1 MSLAFLHSSIP
12 AFGALLMFESLL
24 FRKKTVDAGAKLR
37 RLMDLSIARSD
48 IEDDKRV
55 YDRYKRA
62 LPVLITPWR
71 GSQTSNADS
80 HIGISRD
87 MSDLGVRLFFLK
99 EPTGQEFLLSFFLQ
113 RERNVL
119 ECFHFKATVRN
130 YMKFAPDIYSVGM
143 NILEHLQDG
152 EVEPGVRTLLHL
164 IGQDSE
170 ELR

>member
-1 MSLAFLHSSIP
+1 
-12 AFGALLMFESLL
+12 MFESIL
-24 FRKKTVDAGAKLR
+24 FRKKMVEAGAKLR
-37 RLMDLSIARSD
+37 RLMDLSLEQGAIAK
-48 IEDDKRV
+48 DKRIH
-55 YDRYKRA
+55 DRYERA

-71 GSQTSNADS
+71 GNQTSNADS
-80 HIGISRD
+80 HMGISRD
-87 MSDLGVRLFFLK
+87 MSDHGVRLFFLK

-152 EVEPGVRTLLHL
+152 EVEPGVQTLLHL
-164 IGQDSE
+164 IAQDSE
-170 ELR
+170 GLG